1 MRLQLYALAY
11 NMANVLRK
19 LAMPDEIERW
29 SLTSLR
35 EKLVK
40 IGAKVVANGQYAV
53 FQMAEVAVPR
63 DLFRRIL
70 DLINE
75 LRPRTAIRC

>member
-1 MRLQLYALAY
+1 VRLQLYALAY

-53 FQMAEVAVPR
+53 FQMAELAVLR